1 MNTLPEAEKARFWRQ
16 RLIIYV
22 TMFVGWSCF
31 VLCRRILPAS
41 TTSLIEEQGFR
52 RDEVG
57 MIISSFSTGYGVSK
71 LVMSILSDHVS
82 PRKMFSI
89 GLILTGFSSIIF
101 PIAKN
106 IWMASFLRLMTG
118 ILQGCGWAP
127 CAVLLKNWYPPSQM
141 GRWWSLLST
150 AGNVAT
156 ALCPLVIIYISSLS
170 DWTTSYYVAGL
181 VTFIAGCTAFLCIKD
196 SPAEIGIKVDFGST
210 GSTANEG
217 KKSASSNS
225 NVSGPSWY
233 SIFFMVDLWIVAIVY
248 ACVYAVKDGILGWS
262 LLYFTEV
269 SGKSKESAAACSG
282 VAQVGGI
289 LGNIVVGSIS
299 DAFITS
305 VSLHI
310 HSTSTCTCMYTLT
323 SVWYFYCLC
332 VHILGFVSYTAVIR
346 C

>member
-1 MNTLPEAEKARFWRQ
+1 MDTLSKAEKARFWGQ
-16 RLIIYV
+16 RRVIYV

-82 PRKMFSI
+82 PRKLFSV
-89 GLILTGFSSIIF
+89 GLMLTGFSSIIF
-101 PIAKN
+101 PMAKN
-106 IWMASFLRLMTG
+106 VWMASFLRLMTG
-118 ILQGCGWAP
+118 VLQGCGWAP

-141 GRWWSLLST
+141 GRWWSLLSS

-181 VTFIAGCTAFLCIKD
+181 VTFIAGCTAFLYIND

-210 GSTANEG
+210 SSTADKVN
-217 KKSASSNS
+217 KKNSSSNDDS
-225 NVSGPSWY
+225 SGPSWY

-269 SGKSKESAAACSG
+269 SGKSRERAAACSG
-282 VAQVGGI
+282 VAQLGGM
-289 LGNIVVGSIS
+289 LGNIVIGSIS
-299 DAFITS
+299 DAFITL
-305 VSLHI
+305 VSLH
-310 HSTSTCTCMYTLT
+310 TCYIYLIKLVVCVCVYN
-323 SVWYFYCLC
+323 FLC
-332 VHILGFVSYTAVIR
+332 VYVCVCVCL
-346 C
+346 

>member
-1 MNTLPEAEKARFWRQ
+1 MDTLPKVEKVRFWRQ
-16 RLIIYV
+16 RRIVYV
-22 TMFVGWSCF
+22 SMFLGWTFF

-57 MIISSFSTGYGVSK
+57 MLISSFSTGYGISK
-71 LVMSILSDHVS
+71 FVMSILSDHAS
-82 PRKMFSI
+82 PRKLFSI
-89 GLILTGFSSIIF
+89 GLMLTGFSSIIF

-106 IWMASFLRLMTG
+106 VWMASFLRLITG

-127 CAVLLKNWYPPSQM
+127 CAVLLKSWYPPSQM
-141 GRWWSLLST
+141 GRWWSLLSS

-170 DWTTSYYVAGL
+170 DWTTSYYIAGL
-181 VTFIAGCTAFLCIKD
+181 ATFIVGCTAFLFIKD
-196 SPAEIGIKVDFGST
+196 SPAEIGIKLNFGST
-210 GSTANEG
+210 GSTAS
-217 KKSASSNS
+217 KVDDTKSSSNS
-225 NVSGPSWY
+225 DTSQPSWY
-233 SIFFMVDLWIVAIVY
+233 SVFFMIDLWIVAIVY

-282 VAQVGGI
+282 VAQIGGM
-289 LGNIVVGSIS
+289 LGNIVIGSIS

-305 VSLHI
+305 VSFHTL
-310 HSTSTCTCMYTLT
+310 LT
-323 SVWYFYCLC
+323 SV
-332 VHILGFVSYTAVIR
+332 
-346 C
+346 

>member
-1 MNTLPEAEKARFWRQ
+1 MDTLPKAEKARFWQQ
-16 RLIIYV
+16 RLLIYV
-22 TMFVGWSCF
+22 IMFVGWSCF
-31 VLCRRILPAS
+31 VLCRRLLPAS

-71 LVMSILSDHVS
+71 LVMSILSDHAS
-82 PRKMFSI
+82 PRKIFSI

-101 PIAKN
+101 PMAKN
-106 IWMASFLRLMTG
+106 VWMASFLRLTTG

-141 GRWWSLLST
+141 GRWWSLLSS

-156 ALCPLVIIYISSLS
+156 ALCPLIVIYISSLS
-170 DWTTSYYVAGL
+170 HWTTSYYVAGL
-181 VTFIAGCTAFLCIKD
+181 ATFIAGCIAFLYIKD
-196 SPAEIGIKVDFGST
+196 SPAEIGVRVDFGAM
-210 GSTANEG
+210 GSSANKG
-217 KKSASSNS
+217 NKDSSSSSNT
-225 NVSGPSWY
+225 SGPSWY
-233 SIFFMVDLWIVAIVY
+233 SVFFMVDLWIVAIVY

-269 SGKSKESAAACSG
+269 SEKSKERAAACSG
-282 VAQVGGI
+282 VAQLGGM
-289 LGNIVVGSIS
+289 LGNIVIGSIS

-310 HSTSTCTCMYTLT
+310 ILCICTCKYMYD
-323 SVWYFYCLC
+323 VYIWLC
-332 VHILGFVSYTAVIR
+332 VSLCVSVCVFAMA
-346 C
+346 

>member
-1 MNTLPEAEKARFWRQ
+1 MKTLPQAEKARFWRQ

-31 VLCRRILPAS
+31 VLCRRMLPAS

-71 LVMSILSDHVS
+71 LIMSILSDHVS
-82 PRKMFSI
+82 PRKIFSI
-89 GLILTGFSSIIF
+89 GLVLTGFSSIIF
-101 PIAKN
+101 PMAKN
-106 IWMASFLRLMTG
+106 VWMASFLRLMTG

-141 GRWWSLLST
+141 GRWWSLLSS

-181 VTFIAGCTAFLCIKD
+181 ITSIAGCTAFLCIKD
-196 SPAEIGIKVDFGST
+196 SPTEIGIKVEFGST
-210 GSTANEG
+210 GSMAKEG
-217 KKSASSNS
+217 KTSTSSTCSSNT
-225 NVSGPSWY
+225 SGPSWY
-233 SIFFMVDLWIVAIVY
+233 SVFFMFDLWIVATVY

-282 VAQVGGI
+282 VAQVGGM

-310 HSTSTCTCMYTLT
+310 YFTCTCTCMYTLT
-323 SVWYFYCLC
+323 STCVYLCCLC
-332 VHILGFVSYTAVIR
+332 TYVYLAW
-346 C
+346 

>member
-1 MNTLPEAEKARFWRQ
+1 MDTLSKAEKARFWGQ
-16 RLIIYV
+16 RRVIYV

-82 PRKMFSI
+82 PRKLFSV
-89 GLILTGFSSIIF
+89 GLMLTGFSSIIF
-101 PIAKN
+101 PMAKN
-106 IWMASFLRLMTG
+106 VWMASFLRLMTG
-118 ILQGCGWAP
+118 VLQGCGWAP

-141 GRWWSLLST
+141 GRWWSLLSS

-181 VTFIAGCTAFLCIKD
+181 VTFIAGCTAFLYIKD

-210 GSTANEG
+210 SSTADKVN
-217 KKSASSNS
+217 KKNSSSNDDS
-225 NVSGPSWY
+225 SGPSWY

-269 SGKSKESAAACSG
+269 SGKSRERAAACSG
-282 VAQVGGI
+282 VAQLGGM
-289 LGNIVVGSIS
+289 LGNIVIGSIS

-305 VSLHI
+305 VSLH
-310 HSTSTCTCMYTLT
+310 TCYIYLIKLVVCVCVYN
-323 SVWYFYCLC
+323 FLC
-332 VHILGFVSYTAVIR
+332 VYVCVCVCL
-346 C
+346 